1 MRINHVLSI
10 DFICNRTSNG
20 RSLKI
25 LASIDEYTR
34 ERIALEVSR
43 RFTGDDLVD
52 LLVDVFSI
60 RGVPEFIRSDNG
72 LEFINRR
79 VREFLARIDVGTSF
93 I

>member
-1 MRINHVLSI
+1 M
-10 DFICNRTSNG
+10 D
-20 RSLKI
+20 
-25 LASIDEYTR
+25 
-34 ERIALEVSR
+34 VSR
-43 RFTGDDLVD
+43 RFTGDNLVD